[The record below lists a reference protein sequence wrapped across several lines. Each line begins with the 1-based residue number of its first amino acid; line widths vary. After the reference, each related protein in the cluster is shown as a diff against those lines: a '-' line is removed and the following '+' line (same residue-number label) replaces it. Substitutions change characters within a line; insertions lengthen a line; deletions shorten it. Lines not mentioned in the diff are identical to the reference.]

1 MTLSQWIIRLNAI
14 FFVIYGLAFL
24 FMPETILYWVT
35 HSSHNTASAIMDTRA
50 TYGGMSL
57 AIGLLLHYFS
67 IKPVYEKLGLIF
79 VILIMGNMALGR
91 SLGMLLDGEP
101 NPVMWL
107 FLVGEIITLLI
118 SVWLLKKVEPKTQL
132 G

>member
-1 MTLSQWIIRLNAI
+1 
-14 FFVIYGLAFL
+14 
-24 FMPETILYWVT
+24 
-35 HSSHNTASAIMDTRA
+35 
-50 TYGGMSL
+50 
-57 AIGLLLHYFS
+57 
-67 IKPVYEKLGLIF
+67 
-79 VILIMGNMALGR
+79 MGNMALGR